1 MGPSYGRE
9 SPHYGLLLLL
19 LLALIAYAA
28 IGLTLKVESAS
39 QDQVDRGGAAPV
51 GRHAPASG
59 SESLHRTLT
68 SAAVSSP

>member
-39 QDQVDRGGAAPV
+39 QDHVDGGSTTPV
-51 GRHAPASG
+51 DRHAPPSAG
-59 SESLHRTLT
+59 ESLQKALK
-68 SAAVSSP
+68 SAAASSP